1 MTSSIIQNDD
11 LWKSLEQPKNPNS
24 SILTPDENDALRERN
39 TYIQSKQ

>member
-39 TYIQSKQ
+39 NYIQSKQ